1 MQRTTV
7 TVTVIDADDRT
18 TTVEA
23 TSDGTRVL
31 LDAAALEATTGW
43 VLKPVGLCRGDV
55 CIPRSVR
62 PDLTVKDDT
71 LADPTDADPTDG
83 GAELVDLAVFAEV
96 TQQPAVIDADEGV
109 AAFGTPAAIR
119 AEQRTSLEAPDFTVD
134 DLHGRAVG
142 LSDFRGKKKML
153 VAFASWCGCAYDL
166 PAWQQMQDELADRDF
181 AIIGVAVDEKVEDVT
196 PFTES
201 IGFPVLLDR
210 DHVITERYDIRN
222 VPTVVWIDEDDQIV
236 RPSDVAFGTDMFK
249 DFHHIDSD
257 PHHDAL
263 RQWVQTGI
271 APMAPD
277 EVVEKVLV
285 PSDDEQLARVHWRVA
300 MALYREGRL
309 DAANRHFD
317 RAGELAPHDFTIRRS
332 SMPLRGIDPFLS
344 EEFIELFEEYNAAGR
359 PGYGFGHDD

>member
-7 TVTVIDADDRT
+7 TVVDADDVT
-18 TTVEA
+18 TTVAA
-23 TSDGTRVL
+23 TNDGARIL
-31 LDAAALEATTGW
+31 LDAAALEAATGW
-43 VLKPVGLCRGDV
+43 VHKPVGLCRGDL
-55 CIPRSVR
+55 CIPTSVR
-62 PDLTVKDDT
+62 PDLTVVDPAGGDD
-71 LADPTDADPTDG
+71 
-83 GAELVDLAVFAEV
+83 ELVDLAVFAEL
-96 TQQPAVIDADEGV
+96 TQQPAVIDVDECV
-109 AAFGTPAAIR
+109 AAFGTPAAVR
-119 AEQRTSLEAPDFTVD
+119 AEQRTSLAAPDFTVE

-196 PFTES
+196 PFTED
-201 IGFPVLLDR
+201 IAFPVLLDR

-236 RPSDVAFGTDMFK
+236 RPNDVAFGTDMFK

-263 RQWVQTGI
+263 RQWVTTGA
-271 APMAPD
+271 APMAPG

-300 MALYREGRL
+300 MALYRDGRH

-317 RAGELAPHDFTIRRS
+317 RAGELAPHDFTIRRG

-344 EEFIELFEEYNAAGR
+344 EEFIELFEGYNAAGR
-359 PGYGFGHDD
+359 PGYGFGHDE

>member
-1 MQRTTV
+1 MDRSTAPIVTT
-7 TVTVIDADDRT
+7 ILDADDNR

-23 TSDGTRVL
+23 VRDGDALRI
-31 LDAAALEATTGW
+31 DAATLEAATGW
-43 VLKPVGLCRGDV
+43 VLKPVGLCRGDI
-55 CIPRSVR
+55 CIPTAGR
-62 PDLTVKDDT
+62 PDLTV
-71 LADPTDADPTDG
+71 APPAGSGDG
-83 GAELVDLAVFAEV
+83 DSGGRALVDLEVFAAL
-96 TQQPAVIDADEGV
+96 TQQPVVIDADEGV
-109 AAFGTPAAIR
+109 VAFGTPAAVR
-119 AEQRTSLEAPDFTVD
+119 AEQRTSLEAPDFTVN
-134 DLHGRAVG
+134 DLDGRAVG
-142 LSDFRGKKKML
+142 LSDFHGKKKML

-166 PAWQQMQDELADRDF
+166 PAWQEMQNELADRDF

-201 IGFPVLLDR
+201 IDFPVLLDR

-222 VPTVVWIDEDDQIV
+222 VPTVVWIDEDDHIV
-236 RPSDVAFGTDMFK
+236 RPNDVAFGTDMFK

-263 RQWVQTGI
+263 REWVTTGA

-277 EVVEKVLV
+277 EVAENVLV

-300 MALYREGRL
+300 MELYRDERL
-309 DAANRHFD
+309 EAANRHFD

-344 EEFIELFEEYNAAGR
+344 EEFIELFESYNAAGR